1 MADVHSD
8 DELVSAAG
16 VPDGPA
22 PTPSRLPS
30 LPRIN
35 SGYARIDA
43 GRCDS
48 PASSAPVAAA
58 SPRVAP
64 SCADTPLS
72 VFCGTW
78 NMHYARP
85 PPQLQPWLDIGRHD
99 LYAISTQEADR
110 HLAVAVV
117 LPAKP
122 RWEAALRRAFG
133 IDGDGDDGASG
144 YTWLGSRAL
153 GGSHVALL
161 VRTALVPSITRL
173 RRGGVPAGLLGGL
186 LGNKGGVALE
196 LTLGRS
202 TLLFVGVHLAAHTGR
217 AAVEARDSQLLSI
230 FARLPAALSRGGG
243 GGGGEAAA
251 FLLGDLNYR
260 VTLPPQQARDLLAP
274 PSAAA
279 LASSGRSAAEH
290 HAAALTRLLAADPLV
305 ARPAAQRAPEEL
317 RFVEASITFPP
328 TYKLDKRAR
337 YARYVFEKRRKPP
350 AAWVFGQTKPRT
362 PSWTDRVLH
371 RAAADGVV
379 AQQSYEAIDDP
390 AFAISDHRPVA
401 ATFTVAVD
409 LDTAAAAEAARRQPR
424 PRLLALSAALRS
436 ALSRSAPHLL
446 LFGRCPATLE
456 VAALAGLSAALLLH
470 PALLSLRATA
480 VRWTPLWWLAAS
492 ASGLG
497 VGLLA
502 PIGLVAAVSPDAEAN
517 AAWRA
522 SVRYKAGA
530 V

>member
-30 LPRIN
+30 LPRIPSLS

-43 GRCDS
+43 DRCDS

-243 GGGGEAAA
+243 GGGGGEAAA

-274 PSAAA
+274 PST
-279 LASSGRSAAEH
+279 
-290 HAAALTRLLAADPLV
+290 TR
-305 ARPAAQRAPEEL
+305 
-317 RFVEASITFPP
+317 
-328 TYKLDKRAR
+328 
-337 YARYVFEKRRKPP
+337 RR
-350 AAWVFGQTKPRT
+350 
-362 PSWTDRVLH
+362 
-371 RAAADGVV
+371 
-379 AQQSYEAIDDP
+379 
-390 AFAISDHRPVA
+390 
-401 ATFTVAVD
+401 
-409 LDTAAAAEAARRQPR
+409 
-424 PRLLALSAALRS
+424 
-436 ALSRSAPHLL
+436 
-446 LFGRCPATLE
+446 
-456 VAALAGLSAALLLH
+456 
-470 PALLSLRATA
+470 
-480 VRWTPLWWLAAS
+480 
-492 ASGLG
+492 
-497 VGLLA
+497 
-502 PIGLVAAVSPDAEAN
+502 
-517 AAWRA
+517 
-522 SVRYKAGA
+522 
-530 V
+530 

>member
-1 MADVHSD
+1 
-8 DELVSAAG
+8 
-16 VPDGPA
+16 
-22 PTPSRLPS
+22 
-30 LPRIN
+30 
-35 SGYARIDA
+35 
-43 GRCDS
+43 
-48 PASSAPVAAA
+48 
-58 SPRVAP
+58 
-64 SCADTPLS
+64 
-72 VFCGTW
+72 
-78 NMHYARP
+78 MHYARP
-85 PPQLQPWLDIGRHD
+85 PPQLQPWLDVGRHD

-161 VRTALVPSITRL
+161 VRTTLVPSITRL

-243 GGGGEAAA
+243 GGGSGEAAA

-290 HAAALTRLLAADPLV
+290 HAAALARLLAADPLV

-328 TYKLDKRAR
+328 TYKLD
-337 YARYVFEKRRKPP
+337 
-350 AAWVFGQTKPRT
+350 
-362 PSWTDRVLH
+362 
-371 RAAADGVV
+371 
-379 AQQSYEAIDDP
+379 
-390 AFAISDHRPVA
+390 
-401 ATFTVAVD
+401 
-409 LDTAAAAEAARRQPR
+409 
-424 PRLLALSAALRS
+424 
-436 ALSRSAPHLL
+436 
-446 LFGRCPATLE
+446 
-456 VAALAGLSAALLLH
+456 
-470 PALLSLRATA
+470 
-480 VRWTPLWWLAAS
+480 
-492 ASGLG
+492 
-497 VGLLA
+497 
-502 PIGLVAAVSPDAEAN
+502 
-517 AAWRA
+517 
-522 SVRYKAGA
+522 
-530 V
+530 

>member
-1 MADVHSD
+1 MA
-8 DELVSAAG
+8 
-16 VPDGPA
+16 
-22 PTPSRLPS
+22 RL
-30 LPRIN
+30 
-35 SGYARIDA
+35 ARA
-43 GRCDS
+43 
-48 PASSAPVAAA
+48 
-58 SPRVAP
+58 
-64 SCADTPLS
+64 
-72 VFCGTW
+72 
-78 NMHYARP
+78 
-85 PPQLQPWLDIGRHD
+85 
-99 LYAISTQEADR
+99 
-110 HLAVAVV
+110 
-117 LPAKP
+117 
-122 RWEAALRRAFG
+122 
-133 IDGDGDDGASG
+133 
-144 YTWLGSRAL
+144 
-153 GGSHVALL
+153 GGSHVALV
-161 VRTALVPSITRL
+161 VRTQLVPSIARL

-202 TLLFVGVHLAAHTGR
+202 TLLLSASTSPRTPAAPQSPHATR
-217 AAVEARDSQLLSI
+217 NALD

-260 VTLPPQQARDLLAP
+260 VTLPPQRARDSCRRAP
-274 PSAAA
+274 PR
-279 LASSGRSAAEH
+279 LSSGRSAAEH
-290 HAAALTRLLAADPLV
+290 HAAALTRLLAAGPLV

-328 TYKLDKRAR
+328 TYKLDKRAS

-350 AAWVFGQTKPRT
+350 AAWIFGQTKPRT

-371 RAAADGVV
+371 RAAADGTVS
-379 AQQSYEAIDDP
+379 QQTYEAIDDP

-409 LDTAAAAEAARRQPR
+409 LDTAAAAEAARQQPR